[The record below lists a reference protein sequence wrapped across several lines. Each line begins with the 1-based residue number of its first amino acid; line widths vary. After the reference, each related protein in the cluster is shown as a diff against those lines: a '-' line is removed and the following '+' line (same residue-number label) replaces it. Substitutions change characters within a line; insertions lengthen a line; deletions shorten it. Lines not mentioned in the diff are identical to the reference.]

1 MFMGESTMSF
11 LTEWITNIIVF
22 ILLAIVIDLLL
33 PNSSMQKYAKMVISL
48 LLIIVIIN
56 PIFKIFSKD
65 MNEILTDF
73 QLEASSEEDDVKNLI
88 ELQKNE
94 IQASQRAYILE
105 QMAVQMETMAK
116 EELVKNYDLTIDT
129 ILLSESEQVVD
140 INSQK
145 DLKHIQVVLLPNKA
159 EEAKRDVAVDA
170 VEAVQPIAIDTTKE
184 QQTNEQD
191 VKINAE
197 EITAF
202 LAKIWEVEEEKIT
215 LELEGGE
222 ESLDEQ

>member
-1 MFMGESTMSF
+1 MSF

-22 ILLAIVIDLLL
+22 ILLAVVIDLLL

-56 PIFKIFSKD
+56 PIFKLFNTD
-65 MNEILTDF
+65 MNVILSEF
-73 QLEASSEEDDVKNLI
+73 QSVAPSEENEVKNLI
-88 ELQKNE
+88 EFQKKE

-105 QMAVQMETMAK
+105 QMAVQMKTMAK
-116 EELVKNYDLTIDT
+116 EELVQNYDLTIET
-129 ILLSESEQVVD
+129 ILLSESEQVDD
-140 INSQK
+140 INSQN
-145 DLKHIQVVLLPNKA
+145 DLQHIRVVLQQNEA
-159 EEAKRDVAVDA
+159 EEVAGQEA
-170 VEAVQPIAIDTTKE
+170 VEAVQSISIDTTKE
-184 QQTNEQD
+184 LPKDDPEAQLNS
-191 VKINAE
+191 E
-197 EITAF
+197 EITAY

>member
-1 MFMGESTMSF
+1 MSF

-56 PIFKIFSKD
+56 PIFKLFSTD
-65 MNEILTDF
+65 MNDILAEF
-73 QLEASSEEDDVKNLI
+73 QLGVASEEEDVKNLI
-88 ELQKNE
+88 ELQKKE

-105 QMAVQMETMAK
+105 QMAVHMKTMAK
-116 EELVKNYDLTIDT
+116 EELVQKYDVTIDKV
-129 ILLSESEQVVD
+129 LLSESEQVDD

-145 DLKHIQVVLLPNKA
+145 DLQHIQVVVQQNVA
-159 EEAKRDVAVDA
+159 EEEASGEA
-170 VEAVQPIAIDTTKE
+170 VEAVQPISIDTT
-184 QQTNEQD
+184 NEQPTD
-191 VKINAE
+191 EPAEKLNSE
-197 EITAF
+197 EITAY

-215 LELEGGE
+215 LVLEGRE

>member
-1 MFMGESTMSF
+1 MSF

-65 MNEILTDF
+65 MNDILAEF
-73 QLEASSEEDDVKNLI
+73 QLGASTKEDDVKNLI

-105 QMAVQMETMAK
+105 QMAVQMKTMAK
-116 EELVKNYDLTIDT
+116 EELVKKYDVTIDT

-145 DLKHIQVVLLPNKA
+145 DLTHIQVFLQKNPT
-159 EEAKRDVAVDA
+159 EEAESKEKVEA

-184 QQTNEQD
+184 QQIDEQEETMN
-191 VKINAE
+191 VE

-202 LAKIWEVEEEKIT
+202 LAEIWEVEEEKIT

-222 ESLDEQ
+222 ESIDEQ

>member
-1 MFMGESTMSF
+1 MSF

-22 ILLAIVIDLLL
+22 ILLAVVIDLLL

-56 PIFKIFSKD
+56 PIFKLFNTD
-65 MNEILTDF
+65 MNVILSEF
-73 QLEASSEEDDVKNLI
+73 QSVAPSEENEVKNLI
-88 ELQKNE
+88 EFQKKE

-105 QMAVQMETMAK
+105 QMAVQMKTMAK
-116 EELVKNYDLTIDT
+116 EELVQNYDLTIET
-129 ILLSESEQVVD
+129 ILLSESEQVDD
-140 INSQK
+140 INSQN
-145 DLKHIQVVLLPNKA
+145 DLQHIRVVLQQNEA
-159 EEAKRDVAVDA
+159 EEVAGQEA
-170 VEAVQPIAIDTTKE
+170 VEAVQSISIDTTKE
-184 QQTNEQD
+184 LPTDDPEAQLNS
-191 VKINAE
+191 E
-197 EITAF
+197 EITAY

>member
-1 MFMGESTMSF
+1 MSF

-56 PIFKIFSKD
+56 PIFKLFSTD
-65 MNEILTDF
+65 MNDILAEF
-73 QLEASSEEDDVKNLI
+73 QLGASSEEDDVKNLI
-88 ELQKNE
+88 ELQKKE

-105 QMAVQMETMAK
+105 QMAVHMKTMAK
-116 EELVKNYDLTIDT
+116 EELVQKYDVTIDT
-129 ILLSESEQVVD
+129 ILLSESEQVDD

-145 DLKHIQVVLLPNKA
+145 DLQHIHVVVQRNVA
-159 EEAKRDVAVDA
+159 EEVASQEA
-170 VEAVQPIAIDTTKE
+170 VETVQSISIDTTKE
-184 QQTNEQD
+184 QPTDEPEEKLNS
-191 VKINAE
+191 E
-197 EITAF
+197 EITAY

>member
-1 MFMGESTMSF
+1 MSF

-22 ILLAIVIDLLL
+22 ILLAVVIDLLL

-56 PIFKIFSKD
+56 PIFKLFNTD
-65 MNEILTDF
+65 MNVILSEF
-73 QLEASSEEDDVKNLI
+73 QSAASSEENEVKNLI
-88 ELQKNE
+88 EFQKKE

-105 QMAVQMETMAK
+105 QMAVQMKTMAK
-116 EELVKNYDLTIDT
+116 EELVQNYDVTIET
-129 ILLSESEQVVD
+129 ILLSESEQVDD

-145 DLKHIQVVLLPNKA
+145 DLQHIRVVLQRNDA
-159 EEAKRDVAVDA
+159 EVAAGQEA
-170 VEAVQPIAIDTTKE
+170 VEAVQSISIDTTKE
-184 QQTNEQD
+184 LPADDPE
-191 VKINAE
+191 AE
-197 EITAF
+197 LNSDEITAY